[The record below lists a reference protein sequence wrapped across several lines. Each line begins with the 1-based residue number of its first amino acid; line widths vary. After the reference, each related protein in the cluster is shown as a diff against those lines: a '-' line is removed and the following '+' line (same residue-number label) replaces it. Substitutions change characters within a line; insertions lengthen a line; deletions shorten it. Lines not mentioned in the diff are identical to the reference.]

1 MRFLMLYKPADVARM
16 EAGLPP
22 SPEEMARMGKLIEE
36 QMRSGA
42 LLATEGC
49 GPTAKGAKVQLF
61 KGKLNVIDGPFTEAK
76 EIIGGLAIMRASS
89 KQEAIQ
95 QARDFLEFAGDGEVE
110 VREIYDPENCMPLV
124 ERAR

>member
-16 EAGLPP
+16 EAGMPP
-22 SPEEMARMGKLIEE
+22 SPEEMDRMGKLVE
-36 QMRSGA
+36 QQMKAGV

-49 GPTAKGAKVQLF
+49 GPTSKGAKVQLS

-76 EIIGGLAIMRASS
+76 EIVGGFAIMRLSS

-95 QARDFLEFAGDGEVE
+95 QARDFLEFAGDGEIEIRE
-110 VREIYDPENCMPLV
+110 VYDPQNCMPT
-124 ERAR
+124 A

>member
-1 MRFLMLYKPADVARM
+1 MRFLMLYKPADVAKM
-16 EAGLPP
+16 EAGVPP
-22 SPEEMARMGKLIEE
+22 SPEEMARMGKLVEE
-36 QMRSGA
+36 QMRAGH

-49 GPTAKGAKVQLF
+49 GPTSKGAKVQLAN
-61 KGKLNVIDGPFTEAK
+61 GKLKVVDGPFTEAK

-110 VREIYDPENCMPLV
+110 VRELYDPQNCMPKV
-124 ERAR
+124 